1 MHFVD
6 DVHFILTRNGRI
18 LHFFAQITHF
28 VYAIVGRSVNFGDV
42 QIRGIFQG
50 YASGAF
56 PARRTVFGVVA
67 IDCRGKNFRD
77 TRFPR
82 TARSAKQIGVS
93 YPARIDLVFEY
104 RNDMYSKKQ
113 GEIPKP
119 IMRHPYHEFGYE
131 ADDMLYWALWN
142 PEKGEYERLSYL
154 EARKRVYVP
163 KYAKLVADSDAFK
176 WMKSL
181 LDQGK
186 KIALL
191 DFDGFNYYCEEAMKI
206 RYRAYVLKCKKEKRP
221 ILKSEKDFTDIKD
234 MKSAV
239 GFAYT
244 PVGHAFV
251 VKALLQGDI
260 EVVDGKVIDHIG
272 MIA

>member
-1 MHFVD
+1 MENKNVVIIKHHPRPITLANSFYTTQCPNLEDYVVINLTSRNRNQAFARQVSPFFVGPVTGPD
-6 DVHFILTRNGRI
+6 
-18 LHFFAQITHF
+18 
-28 VYAIVGRSVNFGDV
+28 
-42 QIRGIFQG
+42 
-50 YASGAF
+50 GATA
-56 PARRTVFGVVA
+56 PNLEVFW
-67 IDCRGKNFRD
+67 
-77 TRFPR
+77 
-82 TARSAKQIGVS
+82 QIGK
-93 YPARIDLVFEY
+93 VFPHHDDGGQPTQNYFKY

-119 IMRHPYHEFGYE
+119 VMRHPYHQFGYE
-131 ADDMLYWALWN
+131 ADDMLYWAFWN
-142 PEKGEYERLSYL
+142 KEKGEYERLSYL
-154 EARKRVYVP
+154 EGRKKVYVP
-163 KYAKLVADSDAFK
+163 AYAKLVANSEAFK

-206 RYRAYVLKCKKEKRP
+206 RYRAYLLKCKKEKRP

-239 GFAYT
+239 DFAYM

-251 VKALLQGDI
+251 VKALLQGDL

>member
-1 MHFVD
+1 MENKNVVIVKHHPRPLTLSNSFYTNQCPDIADRVVINLTSRNPDRNFAEQVSPFYVGPVTGPAGATAPNLEVFWQVGKVFPHHD
-6 DVHFILTRNGRI
+6 DNG
-18 LHFFAQITHF
+18 QPSST
-28 VYAIVGRSVNFGDV
+28 Y
-42 QIRGIFQG
+42 
-50 YASGAF
+50 
-56 PARRTVFGVVA
+56 
-67 IDCRGKNFRD
+67 
-77 TRFPR
+77 
-82 TARSAKQIGVS
+82 
-93 YPARIDLVFEY
+93 FEY